1 MKSEALR
8 AVRVRAV
15 MLLARLFRV
24 PIDVRQTFFMKG
36 INSKISSSS

>member
-8 AVRVRAV
+8 SARVRAV
-15 MLLARLFRV
+15 MFLARLFRV

-36 INSKISSSS
+36 MSSKISSSS